1 MGRRCAR
8 EGCRAWA
15 LRGGPCCRA
24 HTPRDEGAAAD
35 EPESL
40 REWVEARRGVASGNY
55 RNLLGPELARLLEE
69 AGRDGSLTEEIG
81 ALRVAMKRLLDDN
94 TVDSR
99 QLAEGLARIVGATL
113 RALQAQRTI
122 SGEAANDL
130 LAAMARVLQEKDL
143 GE

>member
-15 LRGGPCCRA
+15 LRGGARCRA
-24 HTPRDEGAAAD
+24 HTPRDEDDAAD
-35 EPESL
+35 QPASL
-40 REWVEARRGVASGNY
+40 REWVEARPGAESGNY

-113 RALQAQRTI
+113 RALQARRTI
-122 SGEAANDL
+122 AGEAANDL
-130 LAAMARVLQEKDL
+130 MAVMKRVLQEKGL
-143 GE
+143 